1 MKFRV
6 EVICVNDEG
15 TEQRHGM
22 MEVERRE
29 LAMETLGLSLA
40 EGKAILRGVQDFVAS
55 QQIRADLKRQR
66 NCPNCGQR
74 YHSKEAG
81 TSTVET
87 VFGPVAVPSPRW
99 ERCSCQ
105 TEGPKTFRPT
115 AAWLKGRT
123 SPERLYLEVK
133 WGSLIPCEKV
143 VDLLKEVLPVSGSTN
158 QETVRE
164 HLQSVAEQM
173 EAEFGEEKQPD
184 PVKPDEDPELPLP
197 DGPMTVGL
205 DGGYVRAAHKEGFFE
220 VIAGRSV
227 VAFRR
232 REGDAVPPPK
242 SFGFV
247 QTYDSKPRRRLWE
260 LMKSQGMQENQQ
272 VVFLS
277 DGSEDIR
284 QVREYLH
291 PNSEHVIDWF
301 HITMRLT
308 VLQQQ
313 TKALEQQ
320 RPETAAATS
329 KRLESIKHLL
339 WHGNVEEACERMT
352 NLLIDLDLIRDH
364 FTAADKLATGLA
376 EFETY
381 IRNNQESIPNYGER
395 YRQGET
401 ISTAFVESTVNQVV
415 SRRFVK
421 KQQMHWTL
429 RGAHLLLQT
438 RTKVLNN
445 ELEKIFQRWY
455 PSFRLEAKA
464 ARPPGSRCSRAQGD
478 TSRYGKLCTL
488 RRAEAYFWYSERP
501 ESAFR
506 HPFI

>member
-6 EVICVNDEG
+6 EVICVNEG
-15 TEQRHGM
+15 GAEERREV
-22 MEVERRE
+22 MEMERRE
-29 LAMETLGLSLA
+29 LATETLGLSLA

-55 QQIRADLKRQR
+55 QQISEDLRR
-66 NCPNCGQR
+66 RRSCPKCGQR

-87 VFGPVAVPSPRW
+87 VFGPVAVANPRW
-99 ERCSCQ
+99 ERCSCER
-105 TEGPKTFRPT
+105 EGPKTFRPT
-115 AAWLKGRT
+115 ATWLMGRT
-123 SPERLYLEVK
+123 SPERLYLETK
-133 WGSLIPCEKV
+133 WGSLIPYEKV
-143 VDLLKEVLPVSGSTN
+143 ADLLKEVLPVSGSSN

-164 HLQSVAEQM
+164 HLHAVAERM
-173 EAEFGEEKQPD
+173 EVELGEERQPD
-184 PVKPDEDPELPLP
+184 PVKPEEDPSLPLP

-232 REGDAVPPPK
+232 KEEDAVPPPK
-242 SFGFV
+242 CFGFV
-247 QTYDSKPRRRLWE
+247 QTYDPKPRRRLWE

-277 DGSEDIR
+277 DGGEDIR

-301 HITMRLT
+301 HMTMRLT

-313 TKALEQQ
+313 TKALEEKQ
-320 RPETAAATS
+320 PESAAAVS
-329 KRLESIKHLL
+329 KQLESIKYLL
-339 WHGNVEEACERMT
+339 WHGNVEEALERLN
-352 NLLIDLDLIRDH
+352 NLLMDLELIRDH
-364 FTAADKLATGLA
+364 SASAEKLAAGIA
-376 EFETY
+376 QFETY

-401 ISTAFVESTVNQVV
+401 ISTAFVESTINQVV

-438 RTKVLNN
+438 RTKVLND
-445 ELEKIFQRWY
+445 ELEKVFCRWY
-455 PSFRLEAKA
+455 PLFRLQAKA
-464 ARPPGSRCSRAQGD
+464 A
-478 TSRYGKLCTL
+478 
-488 RRAEAYFWYSERP
+488 
-501 ESAFR
+501 
-506 HPFI
+506 

>member
-6 EVICVNDEG
+6 EVTCVNDEG
-15 TEQRHGM
+15 TEQRREV
-22 MEVERRE
+22 MEMERRE

-40 EGKAILRGVQDFVAS
+40 EGKALLQGVQDFVAS
-55 QQIRADLKRQR
+55 QQISEDLQCRR
-66 NCPNCGQR
+66 ICPNCGQR

-87 VFGPVAVPSPRW
+87 VFGPVAVPNPRW
-99 ERCSCQ
+99 ERCPCQ

-115 AAWLKGRT
+115 ATWLKGRT
-123 SPERLYLEVK
+123 SPERLYLETR
-133 WGSLIPCEKV
+133 WGSLIPYEKV
-143 VDLLKEVLPVSGSTN
+143 ADLLKEVLPVSGSTN
-158 QETVRE
+158 DETVRG
-164 HLQSVAEQM
+164 HLQAVAERL
-173 EAEFGEEKQPD
+173 EAELGEEKQPD
-184 PVKPDEDPELPLP
+184 PVKPEADPELPLP

-232 REGDAVPPPK
+232 RKEDSVPPPK
-242 SFGFV
+242 CFGFL

-260 LMKSQGMQENQQ
+260 LMKSQGMKENQQ
-272 VVFLS
+272 VMFLS
-277 DGSEDIR
+277 DGGEDIR

-291 PNSEHVIDWF
+291 PNSEHVMDWF

-313 TKALEQQ
+313 TKALQEE
-320 RPETAAATS
+320 RPESAAAAS
-329 KRLESIKHLL
+329 KQVESIKHLL
-339 WHGNVEEACERMT
+339 WHGNVAEALERLT
-352 NLLIDLDLIRDH
+352 NLLMDLDLIRNH
-364 FTAADKLATGLA
+364 SASVEKLAVSLA

-401 ISTAFVESTVNQVV
+401 ISTAFVESTINQVV

-421 KQQMHWTL
+421 RQQMHWTL

-438 RTKVLNN
+438 RTKVLNG
-445 ELEKIFQRWY
+445 ELEEVFRRWY
-455 PSFRLEAKA
+455 PLFRIQAQA
-464 ARPPGSRCSRAQGD
+464 A
-478 TSRYGKLCTL
+478 
-488 RRAEAYFWYSERP
+488 
-501 ESAFR
+501 
-506 HPFI
+506 